1 MLDIIS
7 NLLDTARIESGQ
19 TELSIDEV
27 SINDTIRDLSTFF
40 IPEAEKKGLKLTY
53 LTDLPDQ
60 DSIIHT
66 DSNMVNQILTNLL
79 NNAIKFT
86 EKGSIKFGYNLVNNN
101 IQFFVKDT
109 GIGISKDLHE
119 KMFERFRQA
128 ELSVTREYEGAGLGL
143 SISKAYVELLGG
155 KIWVNSAPGEG
166 STFYFTIPLKKAKES
181 DAGKNE
187 YQMDEIK
194 FSKKNNLLI
203 AEDDETS
210 FLLLKELL
218 GKNGIAYTRAENG
231 REAINV
237 LNKAQV
243 DLVLMD
249 IKMPDMNGFEALS
262 QIKKMRPNLPV
273 VAQTAFASSSDR
285 AKAMKAG
292 FDEYLSKPIN
302 EQELLNLLKKFLF

>member
-1 MLDIIS
+1 
-7 NLLDTARIESGQ
+7 
-19 TELSIDEV
+19 
-27 SINDTIRDLSTFF
+27 
-40 IPEAEKKGLKLTY
+40 
-53 LTDLPDQ
+53 
-60 DSIIHT
+60 
-66 DSNMVNQILTNLL
+66 MVNQILTNLL